1 MHGVPDTQFDRYAV
15 ADDGGASGHFLDVT
29 DDLSSLCRR
38 CGLRVVDVAGQRI
51 NDVTGKGRTV
61 LGGEGWPCVTLEV
74 VSDDEFLAV
83 ARNDQVAADPHILAR
98 EQQMRVGNNDVAIRR
113 VMLNESWFR
122 IKRQSLPTQRNWG
135 VVR

>member
-1 MHGVPDTQFDRYAV
+1 M
-15 ADDGGASGHFLDVT
+15 T

-98 EQQMRVGNNDVAIRR
+98 EQQMRVGNNDVAVRR